1 MEVTIN
7 ISDETVEWIEKAIKL
22 KITPSR
28 LRKIVEILWEEEI
41 ESLIDND
48 IFDIRDKKKFLF
60 EGFKIN
66 FMQFNVK
73 IFKGIDYRVKFGL
86 FLRV

>member
-48 IFDIRDKKKFLF
+48 IFDGTRFFDELF
-60 EGFKIN
+60 DIEI
-66 FMQFNVK
+66 
-73 IFKGIDYRVKFGL
+73 
-86 FLRV
+86 

>member
-7 ISDETVEWIEKAIKL
+7 ISDETVGGLEKAIRL

-48 IFDIRDKKKFLF
+48 IFDGTRFFDELF
-60 EGFKIN
+60 DIEI
-66 FMQFNVK
+66 
-73 IFKGIDYRVKFGL
+73 
-86 FLRV
+86 